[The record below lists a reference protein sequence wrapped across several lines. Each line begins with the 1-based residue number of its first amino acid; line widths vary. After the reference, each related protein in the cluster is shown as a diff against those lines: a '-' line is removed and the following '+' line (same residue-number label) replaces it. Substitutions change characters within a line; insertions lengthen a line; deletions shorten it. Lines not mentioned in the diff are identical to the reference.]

1 MKEKLLR
8 LIGKIGRDAKEPK
21 TTTRVRKQSK
31 SQNVDGGTPHPPKKD
46 VHEIYVIVKIHTP
59 QLKYFIKY

>member
-21 TTTRVRKQSK
+21 TTTRVSMK
-31 SQNVDGGTPHPPKKD
+31 G
-46 VHEIYVIVKIHTP
+46 
-59 QLKYFIKY
+59 LL